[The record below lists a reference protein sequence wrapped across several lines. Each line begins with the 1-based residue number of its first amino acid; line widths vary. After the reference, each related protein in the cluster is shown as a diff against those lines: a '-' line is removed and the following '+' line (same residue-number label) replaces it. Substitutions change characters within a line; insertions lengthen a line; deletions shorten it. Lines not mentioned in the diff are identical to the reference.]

1 MYDVNGTE
9 TSSTSDA
16 TQAVY
21 YVRLKKL
28 ITGISHS
35 NIQVIKDTS
44 ATITVDQPAT
54 VQTSDAPLSGSYRVV
69 CPGPAG
75 NGLATNP
82 YTTNDISLTTGSYW
96 LSW

>member
-35 NIQVIKDTS
+35 NIQIIRDTS

-54 VQTSDAPLSGSYRVV
+54 IQTSDAPLSGSYRVV

-75 NGLATNP
+75 NSLATNP
-82 YTTNDISLTTGSYW
+82 YTTNDISLGTSSYW